1 MSFRPIAMAFFSAA
15 LLACARSSEPSAPAA
30 GGGTGTVGS
39 NSAPGVSAAAPAG
52 ASSSADPLPPHEG
65 PWSRGEGTQRM
76 AERLRLL
83 NEAAQPGVNPFLNA
97 ERAAQI
103 SRALPRI
110 PDPLERMK
118 AMTHMA
124 DELLR
129 AGRIQEAI
137 DTVTPLLTPSPADAP
152 YAPPL
157 DETREF
163 IGLCYLR
170 LGETE
175 NCIQSHTLESCL
187 LPIRG
192 GGLHTKKEGSR
203 RAMEYFEKVLRDRPD
218 DLGTMWLYNLAAMTL
233 GLYPDQVP
241 PALRVP
247 PAIFQSEGDI
257 GRFTDVAP
265 AAGLDVRQHA
275 GGAVMDDFDGDG
287 LLDIVVTSMGLNDPI
302 RFFHNRGDG
311 RFEERSEAAGLT
323 GLVGGLN
330 VIHADYDN
338 DGDLDLFVLRGGWMQ
353 KGGHFPGSLLRNDG
367 DGTFEDVTEQAGLLS
382 LHPTQTGAWADYDG
396 DGYLDLIIGH
406 EDLPDDANPTQ
417 LFRNNGD
424 GTFSERSID
433 LGADTRFGYVKA
445 VVWGDY
451 DNDGRPDL
459 FVSVLNGKNR
469 LFHNDG
475 PQPGATDGKHGWRF
489 TEAAEKAGVV
499 GPWASF
505 PSWFWDYDNDGWLDI
520 LAAAF
525 QFNNMTDLIASQL
538 GRPHKMEAL
547 HLFHNNHDGT
557 FTDRAHDLR
566 LDRVF
571 LPMGSNF
578 GDLDGDGWPDCYF
591 GDGEPGFRSLIPN
604 RMFRNDE
611 AKGFQDITHAA
622 GVGHIQKGHG
632 VAMGDIDNDGDLDVF
647 EEMGGWYQA
656 DTAHATLYRNPGHPT
671 RWITLRLEGRRSNRS
686 AIGARIRV
694 RTTLPEGGARDIYAV
709 VGSGGSFGGNSLQAE
724 IGLGK
729 ARGIEEIAV
738 TWPATGRTDV
748 YRDVAVDRIYRLV
761 EGESKLQPLSLKKI
775 PL

>member
-1 MSFRPIAMAFFSAA
+1 MSFADSRSEKAMSFRPIAMAFFAAA

-39 NSAPGVSAAAPAG
+39 SSAPGVSAAAPAG

-353 KGGHFPGSLLRNDG
+353 KGG
-367 DGTFEDVTEQAGLLS
+367 
-382 LHPTQTGAWADYDG
+382 
-396 DGYLDLIIGH
+396 
-406 EDLPDDANPTQ
+406 
-417 LFRNNGD
+417 
-424 GTFSERSID
+424 
-433 LGADTRFGYVKA
+433 
-445 VVWGDY
+445 
-451 DNDGRPDL
+451 
-459 FVSVLNGKNR
+459 
-469 LFHNDG
+469 
-475 PQPGATDGKHGWRF
+475 
-489 TEAAEKAGVV
+489 
-499 GPWASF
+499 
-505 PSWFWDYDNDGWLDI
+505 
-520 LAAAF
+520 
-525 QFNNMTDLIASQL
+525 
-538 GRPHKMEAL
+538 
-547 HLFHNNHDGT
+547 
-557 FTDRAHDLR
+557 
-566 LDRVF
+566 
-571 LPMGSNF
+571 
-578 GDLDGDGWPDCYF
+578 
-591 GDGEPGFRSLIPN
+591 
-604 RMFRNDE
+604 
-611 AKGFQDITHAA
+611 
-622 GVGHIQKGHG
+622 
-632 VAMGDIDNDGDLDVF
+632 
-647 EEMGGWYQA
+647 
-656 DTAHATLYRNPGHPT
+656 
-671 RWITLRLEGRRSNRS
+671 
-686 AIGARIRV
+686 
-694 RTTLPEGGARDIYAV
+694 
-709 VGSGGSFGGNSLQAE
+709 
-724 IGLGK
+724 
-729 ARGIEEIAV
+729 
-738 TWPATGRTDV
+738 
-748 YRDVAVDRIYRLV
+748 
-761 EGESKLQPLSLKKI
+761 
-775 PL
+775 

>member
-1 MSFRPIAMAFFSAA
+1 
-15 LLACARSSEPSAPAA
+15 
-30 GGGTGTVGS
+30 
-39 NSAPGVSAAAPAG
+39 
-52 ASSSADPLPPHEG
+52 
-65 PWSRGEGTQRM
+65 
-76 AERLRLL
+76 
-83 NEAAQPGVNPFLNA
+83 
-97 ERAAQI
+97 
-103 SRALPRI
+103 
-110 PDPLERMK
+110 
-118 AMTHMA
+118 
-124 DELLR
+124 
-129 AGRIQEAI
+129 
-137 DTVTPLLTPSPADAP
+137 
-152 YAPPL
+152 
-157 DETREF
+157 
-163 IGLCYLR
+163 
-170 LGETE
+170 
-175 NCIQSHTLESCL
+175 L

-475 PQPGATDGKHGWRF
+475 PQPAWWGR
-489 TEAAEKAGVV
+489 
-499 GPWASF
+499 GPRS
-505 PSWFWDYDNDGWLDI
+505 
-520 LAAAF
+520 
-525 QFNNMTDLIASQL
+525 
-538 GRPHKMEAL
+538 RP
-547 HLFHNNHDGT
+547 
-557 FTDRAHDLR
+557 
-566 LDRVF
+566 
-571 LPMGSNF
+571 
-578 GDLDGDGWPDCYF
+578 
-591 GDGEPGFRSLIPN
+591 
-604 RMFRNDE
+604 
-611 AKGFQDITHAA
+611 
-622 GVGHIQKGHG
+622 
-632 VAMGDIDNDGDLDVF
+632 
-647 EEMGGWYQA
+647 
-656 DTAHATLYRNPGHPT
+656 
-671 RWITLRLEGRRSNRS
+671 
-686 AIGARIRV
+686 
-694 RTTLPEGGARDIYAV
+694 
-709 VGSGGSFGGNSLQAE
+709 GSGTTTTTAGWTSWRPPSSS
-724 IGLGK
+724 
-729 ARGIEEIAV
+729 
-738 TWPATGRTDV
+738 TT
-748 YRDVAVDRIYRLV
+748 
-761 EGESKLQPLSLKKI
+761 
-775 PL
+775 